1 MNGGLFMQTLKQDTK
16 NKIRLEAKRA
26 FLASGYRKASMR
38 AIAEASGITAG
49 NIYRYYENK
58 EALFSSVIRDA
69 YDAVIHIID
78 AHQSSAIDFQKTE
91 YDQPAFNISAD
102 PVLNSIVDVFIAY
115 RQEIHLLMNLSD
127 GSGFENIRNE
137 LGVMVADKIRNEIF
151 AAQSS
156 GALDLG
162 ILSSTLGNACIDG
175 ISSVCNSEM
184 SDEKLHGNI
193 YGLILYLFQGAH
205 TRISIMEKKA
215 EGDMNE

>member
-1 MNGGLFMQTLKQDTK
+1 MQTLKQDTK
-16 NKIRLEAKRA
+16 DKIRLEAKRA
-26 FLASGYRKASMR
+26 FLTNGYRKASMR

-78 AHQSSAIDFQKTE
+78 AHQSSSIDFQNTE
-91 YDQPAFNISAD
+91 YDKSVFDISAD
-102 PVLNSIVDVFIAY
+102 PVLNNIVDVFINY
-115 RQEIHLLMNLSD
+115 RHEIHLLMNLSG
-127 GSGFENIRNE
+127 GSRFENVRNE
-137 LGVMVADKIRNEIF
+137 LGIMVADKIRNEIF
-151 AAQSS
+151 AAQND
-156 GALDLG
+156 GTLDLG
-162 ILSSTLGNACIDG
+162 ILSTTLGNACIDG

-184 SDEKLHGNI
+184 SDEKLHRNI

-205 TRISIMEKKA
+205 ARISIMEKKA

>member
-1 MNGGLFMQTLKQDTK
+1 MQILKQDTK
-16 NKIRLEAKRA
+16 DKIRLEAKRA
-26 FLASGYRKASMR
+26 FLANGYRKASMR

-78 AHQSSAIDFQKTE
+78 AHQSSSIDFQNTE
-91 YDQPAFNISAD
+91 YDKSSFDISTD
-102 PVLNSIVDVFIAY
+102 PILNNIVDVFIKY
-115 RQEIHLLMNLSD
+115 RHEIHLLMNLSG
-127 GSGFENIRNE
+127 GSSFENVRNE

-151 AAQSS
+151 SAQNG

-162 ILSSTLGNACIDG
+162 ILSTTLGNACIDG

-205 TRISIMEKKA
+205 ARISIMEKKA